1 MGGVRGQM
9 QISNHLLTNG
19 LTRCD
24 LQKTPV
30 CGRKIHRIEKSGCFY
45 DYTDVIKYSEHILQ
59 TTTIQVWHPDTKIDQ
74 LPFPK
79 TFNTTTISSNVIK
92 VCEDISVV
100 CHDYKSL
107 DNIWSPFFVCHSKNG
122 TKTYQVTVAN
132 KLVHNGVK
140 MIAICHYQTNEFDP
154 NHISWK
160 IIRKQPG
167 APACHLTSRDTFVL
181 CKKV

>member
-1 MGGVRGQM
+1 LTNLLSISKECLDECTGWYHSPEDFVANKNILMGGVRGQM

-122 TKTYQVTVAN
+122 TKT
-132 KLVHNGVK
+132 
-140 MIAICHYQTNEFDP
+140 
-154 NHISWK
+154 
-160 IIRKQPG
+160 
-167 APACHLTSRDTFVL
+167 
-181 CKKV
+181 